1 MKVSDFNPLYGLLW
15 NFDYFI
21 TINGEPIK
29 LIDLKELHQDYE
41 LNEIQLEQLDLFD
54 ISALQ
59 RVLKEPYF
67 TSENVIPYLRD
78 ILNNYAIT
86 NDKAVEWLYF
96 TLDNVSLNPQN
107 YRPDLITII
116 EKSLIEW
123 IEIFKKKELYFSDNT
138 SSQPQEIDY
147 TKYTKHNGLNAN
159 SFALA
164 YLFKLHAYRKSIPTN
179 EVEGT
184 HDAKEIKRIGAEVY
198 GFNNTKDKGDTFY
211 RAVLKCLDYDLNN
224 SKELDQLSIENY
236 LKGVQPTDSELALN
250 LLAEK
255 VRIRPGDDSV
265 SMKTKEAKSGEVW
278 DFSFDFKVED
288 NRTSV
293 FNALNRFSNKKI
305 ILFVGTSTHRYQL
318 GWRDQPLSYSM
329 RETVDGFQISVRG
342 SSYFPANRKTV
353 VSFRTTF

>member
-1 MKVSDFNPLYGLLW
+1 MIQNLPTDLEKKVDHIYICLP
-15 NFDYFI
+15 
-21 TINGEPIK
+21 
-29 LIDLKELHQDYE
+29 
-41 LNEIQLEQLDLFD
+41 
-54 ISALQ
+54 SA
-59 RVLKEPYF
+59 
-67 TSENVIPYLRD
+67 
-78 ILNNYAIT
+78 
-86 NDKAVEWLYF
+86 
-96 TLDNVSLNPQN
+96 
-107 YRPDLITII
+107 
-116 EKSLIEW
+116 
-123 IEIFKKKELYFSDNT
+123 
-138 SSQPQEIDY
+138 
-147 TKYTKHNGLNAN
+147 
-159 SFALA
+159 
-164 YLFKLHAYRKSIPTN
+164 
-179 EVEGT
+179 
-184 HDAKEIKRIGAEVY
+184 
-198 GFNNTKDKGDTFY
+198 
-211 RAVLKCLDYDLNN
+211 
-224 SKELDQLSIENY
+224 QLSIENY